1 MQSSLKYVPLFTLHD
16 FSLHPF
22 FLTHPSQWHSP
33 CIFSHS
39 TEFSSIP
46 HDFYFHTN
54 QNLVL
59 IIKIFFV
66 GLPISNKGFEIKIT
80 GHDFYI
86 TFMYFVII
94 NLSFGFLSATMKII
108 IPNPQVFLMTSKE
121 DIAFKIPNIFSRGH
135 VSL

>member
-1 MQSSLKYVPLFTLHD
+1 MFHYSPSMIFRFILSSSLIPPSGTL
-16 FSLHPF
+16 LAF
-22 FLTHPSQWHSP
+22 FP
-33 CIFSHS
+33 HS